1 MDLLSIINKDL
12 WKGNLDTEE
21 YNVKE
26 ILKDFSKELLE
37 ILANFRGEP
46 EDLEKIFIEYIK
58 KEFGIKLN

>member
-1 MDLLSIINKDL
+1 LDLLSIINKDL